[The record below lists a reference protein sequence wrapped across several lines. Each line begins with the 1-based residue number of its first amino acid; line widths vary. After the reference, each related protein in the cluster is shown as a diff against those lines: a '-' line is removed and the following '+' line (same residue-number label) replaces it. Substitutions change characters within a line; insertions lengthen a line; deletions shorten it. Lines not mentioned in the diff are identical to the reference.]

1 MGEAESRERTIIAAV
16 ELANGKSLDQIGA
29 AVVPPDRKLLEDY
42 GANLVMR
49 VALARKSK
57 KEQQQHGS
65 PAPIQRALI

>member
-1 MGEAESRERTIIAAV
+1 MNIHYLQYIPFEGLGSIETWAA
-16 ELANGKSLDQIGA
+16 
-29 AVVPPDRKLLEDY
+29 PPDRKLLEDY